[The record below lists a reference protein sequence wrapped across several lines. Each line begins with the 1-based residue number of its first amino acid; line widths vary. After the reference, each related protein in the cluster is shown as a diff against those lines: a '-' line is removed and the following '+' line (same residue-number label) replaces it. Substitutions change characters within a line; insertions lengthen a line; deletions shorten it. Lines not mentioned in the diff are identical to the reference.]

1 MRDYLIKTAEEAQEM
16 LNVPLSI
23 QDRKYADDSFR
34 NRLNYLY
41 KPLAFGAGGAALAG
55 LAIASDASARRTIRP
70 EPALKPALMT
80 MGVLGGIS
88 ALGGLAHSA
97 FTHKKEKEKAKTY
110 YKDTPVEHIVDGT
123 AETYRAKIRPFLK
136 EMDKE
141 YFTRLTSQLEDP
153 YLAHRNIDRTA
164 KSEAHGSPEAAQ
176 AIASNL
182 VDNYASA
189 RNYMEKYKLDPYD
202 IVAAELLD
210 NYRDKSPAERY
221 AEYLTLKNNPDRYR
235 RYDDAVY
242 AEHKA
247 EMAEQELRD
256 YRKAYLASL
265 HRR

>member
-1 MRDYLIKTAEEAQEM
+1 MRDYLIKTAEEAHEM
-16 LNVPLSI
+16 VKYASLTE
-23 QDRKYADDSFR
+23 DRKYADDAYR
-34 NRLNYLY
+34 TRLNYLY
-41 KPLAFGAGGAALAG
+41 KPLAFGVSGALIAGAAV
-55 LAIASDASARRTIRP
+55 ASGASEGRFTRGDT
-70 EPALKPALMT
+70 KPALLAT
-80 MGVLGGIS
+80 GVLGGIG

-110 YKDTPVEHIVDGT
+110 YKDTPVEHVVDGT
-123 AETYRAKIRPFLK
+123 AETYRTKIKPFLK
-136 EMDKE
+136 EMNKE
-141 YFTRLTSQLEDP
+141 YFTRLSAQLEDP

-202 IVAAELLD
+202 IVMAELLD

-235 RYDDAVY
+235 RYDHTIY

-265 HRR
+265 RRR